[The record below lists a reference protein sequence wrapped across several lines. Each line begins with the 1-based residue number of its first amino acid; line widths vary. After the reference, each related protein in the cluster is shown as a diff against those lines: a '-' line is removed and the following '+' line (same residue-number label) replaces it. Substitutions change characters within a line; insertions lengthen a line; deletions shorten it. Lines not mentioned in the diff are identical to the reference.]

1 MSNAEE
7 HDNEVVISVG
17 YPEKI
22 PGNPESYR
30 KMANEF
36 EDASCALDSLG
47 ELIKKVD
54 CDQLEE
60 FTLDGIGYLLQIL
73 GKHLMNNSFE
83 AMDMA
88 SEAQKQQELNQ
99 SPDLSTGVEV
109 NQSRV

>member
-1 MSNAEE
+1 MRNQEINN
-7 HDNEVVISVG
+7 DEVVIVR

-36 EDASCALDSLG
+36 EDASSALASLG
-47 ELIKKVD
+47 ELMRVVD
-54 CDQLEE
+54 RDRLEE
-60 FTLDGIGYLLQIL
+60 YTIQGIGSLLEIL

-88 SEAQKQQELNQ
+88 SESQKQQELNQ
-99 SPDLSTGVEV
+99 SPDLSRSVEA

>member
-7 HDNEVVISVG
+7 HDNEIVIR
-17 YPEKI
+17 I
-22 PGNPESYR
+22 GNPERYR

-36 EDASCALDSLG
+36 EDASSAIASLG
-47 ELIKKVD
+47 ELMRVVD
-54 CDQLEE
+54 RDRLEE
-60 FTLDGIGYLLQIL
+60 FTIEGIGTLLEML

-99 SPDLSTGVEV
+99 SPDLSKSMEV